1 MANSIATLDEPGT
14 ESPGIFTIQSLASA
28 AVPTADPVIALR
40 AQADLVR
47 YLESC
52 VELMKQLGSARLY
65 TFEVYVLLETERLT
79 RMWATL

>member
-1 MANSIATLDEPGT
+1 MANSIAMLDEPGT
-14 ESPGIFTIQSLASA
+14 ESPGIFTIHSLASA